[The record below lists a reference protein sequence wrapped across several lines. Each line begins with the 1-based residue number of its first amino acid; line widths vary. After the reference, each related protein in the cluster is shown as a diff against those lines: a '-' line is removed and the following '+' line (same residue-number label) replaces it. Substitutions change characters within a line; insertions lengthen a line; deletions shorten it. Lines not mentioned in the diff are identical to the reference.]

1 MWKWGTEAAQFLFW
15 KYINGIFVAV
25 WLLLC
30 PDESKTYPGQLS
42 GRLVDDGSEVA
53 DVSVGE
59 VAHRRELERLV
70 QPALLKGCAH
80 AREKREGLTYI
91 VNIQFKGSRP
101 ANPELFVLDF
111 VSRVN
116 FENLYGQSPIK

>member
-1 MWKWGTEAAQFLFW
+1 MQHMHVEIGTEAAQFLFW
-15 KYINGIFVAV
+15 EHINGIFVAV

-30 PDESKTYPGQLS
+30 PDEGKTYPGQLS
-42 GRLVDDGSEVA
+42 GRLVDDGAEVA

-80 AREKREGLTYI
+80 AREK
-91 VNIQFKGSRP
+91 
-101 ANPELFVLDF
+101 
-111 VSRVN
+111 
-116 FENLYGQSPIK
+116 